1 MALNKDLNYVAM
13 DDRRGAGKNYTN
25 EEIETNRARAKA
37 AGYGTATTAN
47 SAYSDSYTK
56 GQNFGKNVENGAL
69 SYGASVAQSEA
80 LKTAQRQQRW
90 KPVSDW
96 FAGLFGVTPVDPN
109 DSLKRAAAYGQIVAN
124 PDLARSN
131 ATTPTTPSDNGTTP
145 GGNTTTTPSDSTA
158 GNTNN
163 AYSGYYETERNYQ
176 QERLK
181 QEREA
186 AIQRARFAYQQAV
199 NPYGVQAEALAS
211 SGLAANG
218 GYGQRMQQARYN
230 AYANAVNTASNQYQN
245 DVAALDRQLA
255 YQKYSEELTNRQN
268 AYANAQNELT
278 LRQNQISTALSIG
291 QGVLAYAS
299 GNKEK
304 KKAAVIQAIK
314 ANVPELT
321 EEQLQSV
328 LAQLMK
334 S

>member
-1 MALNKDLNYVAM
+1 MALNRNLNSVAIQ
-13 DDRRGAGKNYTN
+13 DGPGGISQST
-25 EEIETNRARAKA
+25 IEANKERAKA
-37 AGYGTATTAN
+37 AGYGTATTVN
-47 SAYSDSYTK
+47 SAYGA
-56 GQNFGKNVENGAL
+56 GQTFGNDILNSLNVRENNRMAGV
-69 SYGASVAQSEA
+69 YGAASGFNDAGNW
-80 LKTAQRQQRW
+80 LR
-90 KPVSDW
+90 
-96 FAGLFGVTPVDPN
+96 GLFGGKARDNPYEAKAN
-109 DSLKRAAAYGQIVAN
+109 AYGNAAVNALGKIGG
-124 PDLARSN
+124 N
-131 ATTPTTPSDNGTTP
+131 ATTPTTPSDNGTAP

>member
-1 MALNKDLNYVAM
+1 MALNKDLNYVALN
-13 DDRRGAGKNYTN
+13 DNGAGKNYTN
-25 EEIETNRARAKA
+25 EEIEANRARAKA
-37 AGYGTATTAN
+37 AGYGTATTVN
-47 SAYSDSYTK
+47 SAYDIGQGVGSYLRNNALANANKQMAQPFETAA
-56 GQNFGKNVENGAL
+56 GAVGVGNFF
-69 SYGASVAQSEA
+69 S
-80 LKTAQRQQRW
+80 
-90 KPVSDW
+90 
-96 FAGLFGVTPVDPN
+96 GLFGGKPKENPYLQPAIDLN
-109 DSLKRAAAYGQIVAN
+109 KQAN
-124 PDLARSN
+124 NYRIKN
-131 ATTPTTPSDNGTTP
+131 AGGNSTTPTTPSDNGNTP

-163 AYSGYYETERNYQ
+163 AYSGYYDTERNYQ